1 MFLNTTS
8 APDIVL
14 CKLTPFSHTYHTV
27 TQPHILP
34 HLRPLN
40 PTTDSLR
47 SYLSPSVAHLKH
59 PNDPIPDPTPTILIR
74 DPSETGS
81 HYTSLILTTSGVAKA
96 VTTWGGRPSI
106 TNAPTPRKKVLG
118 KRFHNSKNWGG
129 GGVVP
134 GADRSE
140 CPPLL
145 RHCSLPLPLISPS
158 VYSSLFHD
166 FSSTL
171 SFFTAPV
178 SSISPISHIARLPDF
193 FIYLFF
199 FSFF

>member
-27 TQPHILP
+27 TQPHILLRP

-118 KRFHNSKNWGG
+118 KRFHNSKNGG
-129 GGVVP
+129 GGGARGRPLRVP
-134 GADRSE
+134 TLA
-140 CPPLL
+140 PPLL
-145 RHCSLPLPLISPS
+145 TSPS
-158 VYSSLFHD
+158 PHFTFRLF
-166 FSSTL
+166 
-171 SFFTAPV
+171 
-178 SSISPISHIARLPDF
+178 LPF
-193 FIYLFF
+193 P
-199 FSFF
+199 